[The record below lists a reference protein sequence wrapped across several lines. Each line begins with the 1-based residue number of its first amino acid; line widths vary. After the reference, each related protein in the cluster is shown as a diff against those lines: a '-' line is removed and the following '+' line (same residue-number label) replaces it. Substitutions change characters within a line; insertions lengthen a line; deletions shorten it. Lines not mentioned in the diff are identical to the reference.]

1 MKARI
6 EIKNPRARFEYEILD
21 VFTAGMVLTG
31 SEIKSLRASKASIK
45 EAFAYHTKEN
55 ELYIKNMH
63 ITEYEKGAY
72 ANHEPLRERKLLLS
86 RHELDK
92 IAKELKVQG
101 ITLVPLR
108 VFISE
113 KGWAKVDIALAR
125 GKKLF
130 DKRESIKQKDITK
143 ELGRRLK

>member
-1 MKARI
+1 
-6 EIKNPRARFEYEILD
+6 
-21 VFTAGMVLTG
+21 
-31 SEIKSLRASKASIK
+31 
-45 EAFAYHTKEN
+45 
-55 ELYIKNMH
+55 MH